1 MGQEMAFT
9 KLNYVP
15 PKLRS
20 ITYFSNF
27 RPFLLYDDPK
37 DVSSPYCFS
46 KCCHH
51 HRARISN
58 VQGRWLSR
66 DSYICALPNLD
77 TQTIWHR
84 QSSFTLV
91 RQSLPCWWGPRNV
104 ISSNGW
110 GKKEGL
116 VNIWPVS
123 STAFH
128 ESFQTMEPASQTE
141 YLLVPKEHHIPASH
155 QTIIVTAA
163 SVSQWILSGAM
174 VVFTWIS
181 GSLPYQV
188 YTSLFS

>member
-1 MGQEMAFT
+1 MTFEDWIYSLLQLRTTFFHLCSNSIEMGQEMAFT

-84 QSSFTLV
+84 QSSGRIYLQCRRTGSGRFLRKGNGSPDQYSCLRKFMDKQVWQATLHGV
-91 RQSLPCWWGPRNV
+91 AKRYHWAN
-104 ISSNGW
+104 
-110 GKKEGL
+110 
-116 VNIWPVS
+116 
-123 STAFH
+123 
-128 ESFQTMEPASQTE
+128 
-141 YLLVPKEHHIPASH
+141 
-155 QTIIVTAA
+155 
-163 SVSQWILSGAM
+163 
-174 VVFTWIS
+174 
-181 GSLPYQV
+181 
-188 YTSLFS
+188 